1 MAIVATFWL
10 PSLDPVGS
18 ASVLAAIAAAVCWV
32 LVELPAL
39 RRFQTQVIVGA
50 AILFIGFMLVSSAP
64 IIVHAPLYGFL
75 MKVRRFPNLDDY
87 LGNWIVMAVGLVLSL
102 KLQRREHRGS
112 VGLAVLF
119 GLLIAGELAGQ
130 LYWRYAG

>member
-1 MAIVATFWL
+1 MAIIATFWM
-10 PSLDPVGS
+10 PSLNPVGS
-18 ASVLAAIAAAVCWV
+18 ASVLAVVAAAVCWI

-39 RRFQTQVIVGA
+39 RRLQTQAIVGA
-50 AILFIGFMLVSSAP
+50 AILFIGLMLVSSAP
-64 IIVHAPLYGFL
+64 VIVHAPLNGFL
-75 MKVRRFPNLDDY
+75 IKVRRFPNLDDY

-102 KLQRREHRGS
+102 KLRRREPRGR